1 MVLQHSPLFALPSL
15 LRFMQLIRGDF
26 SDFEGETILTIGK
39 FDGLH
44 VGHQALLATIR
55 ERAFSRG
62 LLSGVVTFDPH
73 PAAVLNP
80 TGAPLLLTD
89 NAEKAR
95 LLEQWN
101 IDLLVLLPFNRE
113 TMKTRAA
120 DYLEYL
126 VAGLRPREL
135 WLGHDFALG
144 YQREGDVAFI
154 CSWAEPRGIE
164 IHSMPLVERDGEM
177 INATRIRNLLTAG
190 NVEGAAAL
198 LGRAPVVRGI
208 VQQGDQRGR
217 TIGFPT
223 ANVIPDPLLMIP
235 ANGVYATRTTL
246 EDGSLVP
253 SVTNVG
259 VRPTFDGQ
267 RRQVETHLLDWS
279 GNLYGQEIVVQFYHR
294 LRGEQKFSGI
304 DTLVAQIRADAA
316 KAGELLA
323 HAE

>member
-1 MVLQHSPLFALPSL
+1 MHYAL
-15 LRFMQLIRGDF
+15 FMQLIRGDF
-26 SDFEGETILTIGK
+26 SDFHGETILTIGK

-55 ERAFSRG
+55 ERAIAKG
-62 LLSGVVTFDPH
+62 VLSGVVTFDPH
-73 PAAVLNP
+73 PATVLNP
-80 TGAPLLLTD
+80 TGAPLLLT
-89 NAEKAR
+89 NNEEKAR
-95 LLEQWN
+95 LLEGWS

-120 DYLEYL
+120 DYLDYL
-126 VAGLRPREL
+126 VSGLRPREL
-135 WLGHDFALG
+135 WLGNDFALG
-144 YQREGDVAFI
+144 YKREGDIPFI
-154 CSWAEPRGIE
+154 KAWAEPRGIE
-164 IHSMPLVERDGEM
+164 IHSMPLVERGGEM
-177 INATRIRNLLTAG
+177 VTATRIRNLLITG
-190 NVEGAAAL
+190 DVEGAAPL
-198 LGRAPVVRGI
+198 LGRAPTVRGI

-223 ANVIPDPLLMIP
+223 ANVIPDPLLMTP

-246 EDGSLVP
+246 EDGSVVP

-279 GNLYGQEIVVQFYHR
+279 GNLYGQEIVVQFFHR

-304 DTLVAQIRADAA
+304 DSLVAQIRMDAEQ
-316 KAGELLA
+316 AGELLA
-323 HAE
+323 KAE

>member
-1 MVLQHSPLFALPSL
+1 MHHAL
-15 LRFMQLIRGDF
+15 FMQLIRGDF
-26 SDFEGETILTIGK
+26 SQFQGETILTIGK

-55 ERAFSRG
+55 ERAIAKG

-73 PAAVLNP
+73 PATVLNP
-80 TGAPLLLTD
+80 SGAPLLLT
-89 NAEKAR
+89 NNEEKGR
-95 LLEQWN
+95 LLDAWG

-113 TMKTRAA
+113 TMQTRAA

-126 VAGLRPREL
+126 VSGLRPREL

-144 YQREGDVAFI
+144 YKREGDIPFI
-154 CSWAEPRGIE
+154 RAWAEPRGIE
-164 IHSMPLVERDGEM
+164 IHSMGLVEREGELVT
-177 INATRIRNLLTAG
+177 ATRVRAALEAGAVETAG
-190 NVEGAAAL
+190 TL
-198 LGRAPVVRGI
+198 LGRAPTVRGI

-223 ANVIPDPLLMIP
+223 ANLIPDPSLMTP

-246 EDGSLVP
+246 EDGSIVP

-259 VRPTFDGQ
+259 VRPTFDEQ
-267 RRQVETHLLDWS
+267 RRQVETHLLQWS
-279 GNLYGQEIVVQFYHR
+279 GNLYGQEIVVQFFHR

-304 DTLVAQIRADAA
+304 DSLVAQIRKDAEQ
-316 KAGELLA
+316 AGELLA
-323 HAE
+323 KGE